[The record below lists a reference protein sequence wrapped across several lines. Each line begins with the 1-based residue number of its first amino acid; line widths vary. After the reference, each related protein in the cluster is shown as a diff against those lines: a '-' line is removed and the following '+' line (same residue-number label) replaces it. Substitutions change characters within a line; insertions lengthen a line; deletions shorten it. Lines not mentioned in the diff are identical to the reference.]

1 MVAAGARTSPT
12 LLEDPHANH
21 DEIFDKVLND
31 LINSY
36 RFDMMN
42 LFHPF
47 DDEGVLQNFIPSAF
61 KRKFPKRNSAYNN
74 GISSMRWY

>member
-1 MVAAGARTSPT
+1 MVAAGARTLPK

-21 DEIFDKVLND
+21 DEIFEKVLND

-36 RFDMMN
+36 RFEMMT
-42 LFHPF
+42 FFQPF

-61 KRKFPKRNSAYNN
+61 KRNSAYNY
-74 GISSMRWY
+74 GISSIRWY